1 MNQKRYSATAPV
13 TASRTAPGT
22 AIGSAVS
29 KRIAYRIGRLVLMSS
44 LIGGSFSLYSFL
56 PTMAQPAAPT
66 VAQSTN
72 DSENDAE
79 DTSDQAPAEAEAE
92 ESEAATEE
100 SESSDPTPSENRRS
114 PLSTA
119 RPNLRVGSEGQAVA
133 ELQALLK
140 LLGYYAGA
148 VDGLYSEATADA
160 VSEFQTAAGLT
171 ADGVVGPAT
180 WGKLLPAAPVASP
193 TATANQPPDTAAVT
207 VTDFPTPVLTPGD
220 LASGTTPAET
230 ETDSSPAAATPNPVA
245 TPDSVSDTSDAAD
258 ATDATADIPADS
270 ATEAELTPAPTA
282 TTSLPADESN
292 PAAFPILRLG
302 ASGPAV
308 ERLQERLQ
316 SLGHYQGTIDGIF
329 GERTQTAVRAAQQA
343 NQLSVDGVVGP
354 ATWEV
359 LLD

>member
-1 MNQKRYSATAPV
+1 MNLRRYSATAPV
-13 TASRTAPGT
+13 ITPGT
-22 AIGSAVS
+22 ASETAINSAAS
-29 KRIAYRIGRLVLMSS
+29 KRIAHLIGRLVLMSS
-44 LIGGSFSLYSFL
+44 LIGGSFSLYSCL
-56 PTMAQPAAPT
+56 PAVAQTAAQAVTQT
-66 VAQSTN
+66 VAQTAD
-72 DSENDAE
+72 DSEDGSEDA
-79 DTSDQAPAEAEAE
+79 SDQAPAEAEAE
-92 ESEAATEE
+92 SSEATT
-100 SESSDPTPSENRRS
+100 ESSERTPSDDRRS

-140 LLGYYAGA
+140 LLGYYTGA

-160 VSEFQTAAGLT
+160 VSEFQTAAGLAT
-171 ADGVVGPAT
+171 DGVVGPAT
-180 WGKLLPAAPVASP
+180 WERLLPAAPVASP
-193 TATANQPPDTAAVT
+193 MATANQPADTAAVT

-230 ETDSSPAAATPNPVA
+230 ETDSAPAASTPNPAA
-245 TPDSVSDTSDAAD
+245 TPDSAPDTSDAA
-258 ATDATADIPADS
+258 AE
-270 ATEAELTPAPTA
+270 TEPTPAPTA
-282 TTSLPADESN
+282 TASLPADESN

>member
-1 MNQKRYSATAPV
+1 MMKQTRYSTTAT
-13 TASRTAPGT
+13 RT
-22 AIGSAVS
+22 AIGSAVP
-29 KRIAYRIGRLVLMSS
+29 KRIAYRIGRLVLLSS
-44 LIGGSFSLYSFL
+44 LISGGFSLYSFL
-56 PTMAQPAAPT
+56 PAMAQT
-66 VAQSTN
+66 VAQTA
-72 DSENDAE
+72 DESEDA
-79 DTSDQAPAEAEAE
+79 SDQAPSEAEAD
-92 ESEAATEE
+92 E
-100 SESSDPTPSENRRS
+100 SESTTEPSDLTPSENQRS

-160 VSEFQTAAGLT
+160 VSEFQTAVGLAT
-171 ADGVVGPAT
+171 DGVVGPAT

-193 TATANQPPDTAAVT
+193 TATDNQPADTSAVS
-207 VTDFPTPVLTPGD
+207 VTDFPTPVLTPGE
-220 LASGTTPAET
+220 LASGTTPAGT
-230 ETDSSPAAATPNPVA
+230 ETDSTPAASTPNPPNPSA
-245 TPDSVSDTSDAAD
+245 MTDSTPDTSEAAD
-258 ATDATADIPADS
+258 ATADTPAADAAE
-270 ATEAELTPAPTA
+270 EAEPTPAPTA
-282 TTSLPADESN
+282 TASLPADESN